1 MFRINTK
8 ALAIAAGLFE
18 LAMLT
23 LAINEAG
30 FSLGL
35 TVAVLSAIA
44 VGLSEEFLTSSKP
57 KTIANIIE
65 VVGIFGGLIL
75 YALSFRGSPDAVRIY
90 VFLGLIL
97 IAHATLMSIIIRR
110 NLDSLKKPS
119 ATAADNDNDNDNDD
133 IHEKEEEDDD

>member
-23 LAINEAG
+23 LAIEEAG
-30 FSLGL
+30 FSLDL
-35 TVAVLSAIA
+35 TIAVLSAIA
-44 VGLSEEFLTSSKP
+44 VGLSEEFMTTIKP
-57 KTIANIIE
+57 KIAANIIE
-65 VVGIFGGLIL
+65 VIGICGGLII
-75 YALSFRGSPDAVRIY
+75 YALSFRGTPDAVGIY

-97 IAHATLMSIIIRR
+97 ITHATLMSIIIRR

-119 ATAADNDNDNDNDD
+119 TATTENDNDD
-133 IHEKEEEDDD
+133 ISEKEVDNDD